1 MRKLIILLSF
11 LAPVLVQAQNRLHL
25 TVFGGFSNYQGDLQS
40 KRLTLDQANAA
51 FGLGLKYDIT
61 THIAIRGGLS
71 YGNLEASDARNK
83 ASLQA
88 RNLSFLSRLYEAHL
102 LGEYT
107 FADLDEKNISPY
119 LFAGVAVYHFSP
131 YTFDSL
137 GRKFFLQPLSTEG
150 QGLAQYPD
158 RKPYKLNQFAIPFGG
173 GIKYRLGNNVVL
185 GFEIGIRKL
194 FTDYLDDVS
203 TTYVDPAALLAARG
217 PKAVE
222 LSFRGGEKDGS
233 ATYPQVGSV
242 RGSPKIKDWYYF
254 SGLTLAI
261 GINTERFGFGTR
273 DGSGRGSTSCPKW

>member
-1 MRKLIILLSF
+1 MRKLIIWLSF
-11 LAPVLVQAQNRLHL
+11 LAPLFVHAQNRLHL

-51 FGLGLKYDIT
+51 FGLGAKYDIT
-61 THIAIRGGLS
+61 GHWAIRGGLN
-71 YGNLEASDARNK
+71 YGNLEATDKKNK

-107 FADLDEKNISPY
+107 FSDMAEKNISPY

-137 GRKFFLQPLSTEG
+137 GRKYFLQPLSTEG

-158 RKPYKLNQFAIPFGG
+158 RKPYKLNQFAVPFGG
-173 GIKYRLGNNVVL
+173 GVKYRVANNVVL

-233 ATYPQVGSV
+233 LAYPQEGSV
-242 RGSPKIKDWYYF
+242 RGSAKVKDWYYF

-273 DGSGRGSTSCPKW
+273 GGSGRGSTSCPRW